1 MSSAHRIRV
10 MGRELQVR
18 SAAPA
23 ESVRKVE
30 AFVNEKLAEVATSVK
45 GCDSQLIAILTLM
58 NLGEAYLNLARE
70 NESLRQQANER
81 VSRLLQQLDENLA

>member
-1 MSSAHRIRV
+1 

-30 AFVNEKLAEVATSVK
+30 AFVNEKLTEVATSVK
-45 GCDSQLIAILTLM
+45 GCDSQLVAILTLM
-58 NLGEAYLNLARE
+58 NLGEASLNIISE
-70 NESLRQQANER
+70 NEALKQQADEK
-81 VSRLLQQLDENLA
+81 VSRLLQRLDENLI